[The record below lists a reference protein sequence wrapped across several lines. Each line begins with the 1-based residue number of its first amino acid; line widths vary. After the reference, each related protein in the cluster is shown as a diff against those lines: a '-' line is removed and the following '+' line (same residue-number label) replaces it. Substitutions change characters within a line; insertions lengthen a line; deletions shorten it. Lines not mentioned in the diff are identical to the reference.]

1 MIEELKI
8 EVEKN
13 FGRKISN
20 RGDCELLSDDLFKK
34 LNVNISYNTLRRLF
48 GISEY
53 RKPRESTLDIL
64 AQYIGFNSYQNF
76 TKRFHEIDVWPI
88 WQQLYV
94 TLANGN
100 SEQILEFL
108 RTRKM
113 IQDQFSI
120 TFTIAIREL
129 INRKDTA
136 TLIRIFRE
144 PVFQFEQL
152 PFDEVTQIGVLI
164 GLHFR
169 DFHDQKVEEVL
180 LLEPNFRDLVVK
192 IFVDYSGLNSKY
204 GKWIYYLNQLKNI
217 DDETQI
223 FTNCL
228 LIWKKYLNK
237 ELVCPTDMEILPEL
251 NMDQHPILFGR
262 LFGLKFL
269 FATTKPT
276 KNKLIKTMKMRL
288 EQESQFTTELLYEP
302 AVQSLVLGNDELGKF
317 VLSYQNQIN
326 QIQFWYHLSQIAI
339 HKIFQVKEYL
349 LNKQFNK
356 ARNTLENT
364 EFAHIRFGYKE
375 LTAIYVAFFRFE
387 IAQALEE
394 DTTLVKSE
402 FQSARKKIDYPLL
415 DEIYFE
421 NYFNPIT

>member
-144 PVFQFEQL
+144 PVL
-152 PFDEVTQIGVLI
+152 SLI
-164 GLHFR
+164 
-169 DFHDQKVEEVL
+169 
-180 LLEPNFRDLVVK
+180 
-192 IFVDYSGLNSKY
+192 
-204 GKWIYYLNQLKNI
+204 
-217 DDETQI
+217 
-223 FTNCL
+223 
-228 LIWKKYLNK
+228 
-237 ELVCPTDMEILPEL
+237 
-251 NMDQHPILFGR
+251 
-262 LFGLKFL
+262 
-269 FATTKPT
+269 
-276 KNKLIKTMKMRL
+276 
-288 EQESQFTTELLYEP
+288 
-302 AVQSLVLGNDELGKF
+302 
-317 VLSYQNQIN
+317 
-326 QIQFWYHLSQIAI
+326 
-339 HKIFQVKEYL
+339 
-349 LNKQFNK
+349 
-356 ARNTLENT
+356 
-364 EFAHIRFGYKE
+364 HI
-375 LTAIYVAFFRFE
+375 
-387 IAQALEE
+387 
-394 DTTLVKSE
+394 
-402 FQSARKKIDYPLL
+402 
-415 DEIYFE
+415 
-421 NYFNPIT
+421 

>member
-13 FGRKISN
+13 FGRKITN
-20 RGDCELLSDDLFKK
+20 RGDCELLTEDLFKK

-64 AQYIGFNSYQNF
+64 AQYIGFNSYQDF

-94 TLANGN
+94 TLATGD
-100 SEQILEFL
+100 SGQILEFL
-108 RTRKM
+108 RARKM
-113 IQDQFSI
+113 KQDQFSI

-129 INRKDTA
+129 INRKDTT
-136 TLIRIFRE
+136 TLLLIFRE
-144 PVFQFEQL
+144 PIFQFEQL

-164 GLHFR
+164 GLHFS
-169 DFHDQKVEEVL
+169 DFHDQKVEEAL
-180 LLEPNFRDLVVK
+180 LMEPNFRDLVVK
-192 IFVDYSGLNSKY
+192 IFVDYSGLNAKY
-204 GKWIYYLNQLKNI
+204 GKWIHYLNQLDSI
-217 DDETQI
+217 DDETLI

-228 LIWKKYLNK
+228 LIWKKHLNK
-237 ELVCPTDMEILPEL
+237 ELVYATDMETLPEL

-269 FATTKPT
+269 FASTKPT

-288 EQESQFTTELLYEP
+288 ESQPQFTTELLYEP
-302 AVQSLVLGNDELGKF
+302 AVQALVLANDELGKF

-339 HKIFQVKEYL
+339 HKIFQVKDYIL
-349 LNKQFNK
+349 KKQFNK

-375 LTAIYVAFFRFE
+375 LIAIYVTFFRLE
-387 IAQALEE
+387 IAKSLKE
-394 DTTLVKSE
+394 DTTLLMSE
-402 FQSARKKIDYPLL
+402 FQSARQKIAYPLL
-415 DEIYFE
+415 DEDYFE
-421 NYFNPIT
+421 NYFSEKN

>member
-64 AQYIGFNSYQNF
+64 AQYIGFNSYQDF

-113 IQDQFSI
+113 MQDQFSI

-192 IFVDYSGLNSKY
+192 IFVDYSGLNTKY
-204 GKWIYYLNQLKNI
+204 GKWIHYLNQLKNI
-217 DDETQI
+217 DNETQI

-228 LIWKKYLNK
+228 LIWKKYVNK
-237 ELVCPTDMEILPEL
+237 ELVCATDMETLPEL

-262 LFGLKFL
+262 LFGLKLL
-269 FATTKPT
+269 FASTKPT

-288 EQESQFTTELLYEP
+288 EQQPQFTTELLYEP
-302 AVQSLVLGNDELGKF
+302 AVQSLVLGNDDLGKF
-317 VLSYQNQIN
+317 VLSYQHQIN

-375 LTAIYVAFFRFE
+375 LTAIYVAFFRLE

-394 DTTLVKSE
+394 DTTLVMSE
-402 FQSARKKIDYPLL
+402 FQRSRKKIAYPLL

-421 NYFNPIT
+421 NYFNV